1 MNCFDNYEEMLKN
14 DDTLFDRLLSIAES
28 KLLDGNN
35 RYESHSD
42 EEIMTLVY
50 SLNSLPVW
58 GIGLDYWD
66 MDEYEILEGDH
77 KLDILSEYAS
87 RKLCYLIDTLGP
99 TEEIEKW
106 YHANMKVNSRMMS
119 SSDRRLQEL
128 IERHADSL
136 TEGEILAL
144 LDDSSALP
152 LKDYQIAS
160 KFIRSVLC
168 GLIDERGSV
177 ADIERWYRLFHL
189 HCME

>member
-1 MNCFDNYEEMLKN
+1 MNCFDNYEELVKN
-14 DDTLFDRLLSIAES
+14 DDTLFDRLLSTAES
-28 KLLDGNN
+28 KLLIGDYC
-35 RYESHSD
+35 YESYSD

-58 GIGLDYWD
+58 DIGLDYWD
-66 MDEYEILEGDH
+66 MDDCEILEEDH
-77 KLDILSEYAS
+77 KLDIISEYAS
-87 RKLCYLIDTLGP
+87 RKLCYLIDALGP
-99 TEEIEKW
+99 AEEIEKW
-106 YHANMKVNSRMMS
+106 YHANMKINSRMMS
-119 SSDRRLQEL
+119 CSDKRPKEL
-128 IERHADSL
+128 LERHADSL
-136 TEGEILAL
+136 TEGDILAL
-144 LDDSSALP
+144 IEDSSALS